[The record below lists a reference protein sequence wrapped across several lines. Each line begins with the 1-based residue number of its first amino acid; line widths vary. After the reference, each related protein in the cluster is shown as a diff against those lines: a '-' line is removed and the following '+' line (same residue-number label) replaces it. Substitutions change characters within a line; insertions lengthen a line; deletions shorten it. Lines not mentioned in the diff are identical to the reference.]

1 MAKRITNA
9 QAMDRF
15 RFISEYAAS
24 NPNDL
29 RKIGKMQNDLVIEL
43 DFLVKYN
50 TKMYKSMSNYEDLNQ
65 EGLIGLIRAVRI
77 FDHTRFPNFFVF
89 ANQWILN
96 GIKRAAKK
104 YDIVYSPSK
113 KRVVYKT
120 DEEIEKLMIDEMD
133 LDEAL
138 DESRMKVA
146 VRSAVNSLPK
156 RDSMIVSKLFGFE
169 NEDCTLRNAE
179 KFCDV
184 SYERIRQIKNKALE
198 RLKSHKAIINITK

>member
-1 MAKRITNA
+1 MSKRITNA
-9 QAMDRF
+9 QAMDKF
-15 RFISEYAAS
+15 RVIAEHSTTC
-24 NPNDL
+24 PNDTGEIV
-29 RKIGKMQNDLVIEL
+29 RMQNELVNEL
-43 DFLVKYN
+43 TFLVKYN
-50 TKMYKSMSNYEDLNQ
+50 TRMYKSMSNYEDLNQ

-120 DEEIEKLMIDEMD
+120 DDEIEKLLVDEKS
-133 LDEAL
+133 LDDVL
-138 DESRMKVA
+138 DESRIRTA
-146 VRSAVNSLPK
+146 VRSAVSSLPK
-156 RDSMIVSKLFGFE
+156 RDGMIISKLFGLD
-169 NEDCTLRNAE
+169 NDDCTLRDTE
-179 KFCDV
+179 KFCNV

-198 RLKSHKAIINITK
+198 RLRSNSAIINITK